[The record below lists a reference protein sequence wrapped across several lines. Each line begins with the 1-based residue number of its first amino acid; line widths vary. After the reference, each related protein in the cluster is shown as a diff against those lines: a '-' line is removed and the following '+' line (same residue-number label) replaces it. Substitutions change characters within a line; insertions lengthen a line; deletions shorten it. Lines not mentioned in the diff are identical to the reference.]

1 VTQMLIEL
9 SLPSLN
15 TIIANGHA
23 LADRISGACNNRLV
37 QFFGLLGLVL

>member
-1 VTQMLIEL
+1 MLLEL

-23 LADRISGACNNRLV
+23 VAGHIGYLLPVIIVWCNFIVR
-37 QFFGLLGLVL
+37 